1 MKSLPQ
7 ETLRSISRICF
18 GSACC
23 LMIYGCTTVKPYERQ
38 YLNDIEM
45 QFNNA
50 SFESYAV
57 EIRQAALSPA
67 FEKDTGGCG
76 CN

>member
-1 MKSLPQ
+1 MKFSVPAI
-7 ETLRSISRICF
+7 LRSIRCAAFI
-18 GSACC
+18 GA
-23 LMIYGCTTVKPYERQ
+23 LCTMAFSCTAVKPYERQ

-45 QFNNA
+45 QFGNA

-57 EIRQAALSPA
+57 EIRQAALSPTY
-67 FEKDTGGCG
+67 EKDTGGCG